1 MNIAKLEKRVWVL
14 IYGGIIAGAF
24 GLSVQR
30 SNETVGW
37 ALAALGVVLIL
48 AGMVLIWVRS
58 RIKND

>member
-30 SNETVGW
+30 SNEAVGW

-48 AGMVLIWVRS
+48 AGIVLIWVRS